1 MVDSK
6 LAPPQVM
13 VSLLA
18 RPRVDARLDEAFDAP
33 LMLVC
38 APAGYG
44 KTVAVASWVRSRGLA
59 LRPDHVDALV
69 EQTEGWAAALRL
81 AALACQRRRQML
93 DLTPPG

>member
-1 MVDSK
+1 
-6 LAPPQVM
+6 M

-59 LRPDHVDALV
+59 AAWTSLDEGAISAPYARSTTPSARFR
-69 EQTEGWAAALRL
+69 QTSAWSRCRAS
-81 AALACQRRRQML
+81 M
-93 DLTPPG
+93 